1 MTEER
6 RHTLTVGRNIGAAVG
21 VIVFLVV
28 GIIPAFHFGSYG
40 TLVII
45 SDLAGGPVEPG
56 VLVRIA
62 LVIGVAISFLCIG
75 ALSIVAGSVIGT
87 ALAYA
92 ADIVS
97 NLFVAE
103 KGYEEDRL
111 VIGRSAAI
119 SEGTR
124 SQVLSRLSFLSPRD
138 YEIHSIVLI
147 GSAAYGVQEE
157 GSDMDIVIICKNKG
171 FDSFREFLFDKEI
184 EGFGK
189 SDAEGRFE
197 FTVLDAENSEKYFR
211 MASPFAYAMRNGVIL
226 SDDGYFRKLIR
237 KNHSP
242 VPGREYFMSAF
253 YENISVQYY
262 GSLDKIEREIKRN
275 QCSDECCAERKDCEG
290 LSRGDVLA
298 KTVMRMLYVTLPARG
313 YMPLSKKDVVDY
325 SSEVY
330 GEGNLK
336 QLNRVVEIMRKENT
350 PLYYSDYK
358 RLRPVAAGLFRE
370 VLDVVGIR
378 SDVLRILKNAA
389 RLIRGDYSKID
400 DDALKKC
407 VI

>member
-6 RHTLTVGRNIGAAVG
+6 RHTLTIGRNIGAAVG
-21 VIVFLVV
+21 VVVFLVFGLV
-28 GIIPAFHFGSYG
+28 PAFHFGSYG

-62 LVIGVAISFLCIG
+62 LVVGVAISFLCIG

-87 ALAYA
+87 ALAYVV
-92 ADIVS
+92 DIIS
-97 NLFVAE
+97 TPFVVE

-111 VIGRSAAI
+111 VIGRPAAI

-124 SQVLSRLSFLSPRD
+124 SQILSRLSFISSRSH
-138 YEIHSIVLI
+138 EIHSIVLI
-147 GSAAYGVQEE
+147 GSAAYGIQEE
-157 GSDMDIVIICKNKG
+157 GSDMDIVIICKDKG

-189 SDAEGRFE
+189 SDSGRKFE
-197 FTVLDAENSEKYFR
+197 FTVLDFKNAKKYFR
-211 MASPFAYAMRNGVIL
+211 ITSPFAYAISNGVIL
-226 SDDGYFRKLIR
+226 RDDGHLRKLIKR
-237 KNHSP
+237 NDLA
-242 VPGREYFMSAF
+242 VPGREYYMSAF

-275 QCSDECCAERKDCEG
+275 QCSDECCAERKDCGG
-290 LSRGDVLA
+290 LSRGDDLA

-313 YMPLSKKDVVDY
+313 FMPLSKRDALEYAEKT
-325 SSEVY
+325 Y
-330 GEGNLK
+330 GEDISEPLRK
-336 QLNRVVEIMRKENT
+336 VVEMMREENGAI
-350 PLYYSDYK
+350 YYSDYK
-358 RLRPVAAGLFRE
+358 LLKPVAVKLFRE
-370 VLDVVGIR
+370 ILSVVGLKQ
-378 SDVLRILKNAA
+378 DVLRILKNAA

-400 DDALKKC
+400 DEALKKC